1 MDKINSHLESIVKN
15 NGGTGKVWKDLIRLI
30 NSNADEY

>member
-1 MDKINSHLESIVKN
+1 MNKINSDLDSIVKN
-15 NGGTGKVWKDLIRLI
+15 NGGTGKDWKELIKLI